1 MVKFFVLL
9 LMTRFTRQ
17 YLVSDLD
24 KEDEDDDNKQ
34 VVENADNSNDDVDDL
49 ECKVTDVE
57 NVQHNV
63 VIFRQG
69 RVCAVVQDITWQRC
83 VVLHRCR
90 ALSNSAASATIVLY
104 ILMDR
109 SSAH

>member
-69 RVCAVVQDITWQRC
+69 RVCAVVQDIAVFSIAAERC
-83 VVLHRCR
+83 L
-90 ALSNSAASATIVLY
+90 TQQPQQP
-104 ILMDR
+104 
-109 SSAH
+109 